1 MKILI
6 NTNVIKKNHRGM
18 GVFAKNIIKKLID
31 DEQFTYIFVSSNDID
46 EDLYKMINNSR
57 HIYVQINTP
66 LPIFEQII
74 IPILIKKYK
83 PDICWF
89 PSNTFPFYKIK
100 NVKYVTTIHDL
111 IFLDKKIIPN
121 SIYQKLGKYYRAFVV
136 SNGIKNIDVITS
148 VSFTALKEIYTYFN
162 IKKSISEKQVLYNS
176 INLNFKFDNN
186 ILDLL
191 SLEKYKYIYT
201 ISGIAPHK
209 NMFFL
214 LKSFKNF
221 NKLYPDYK
229 LVVSGVPEKY
239 HKKFSTENVIFTKFI
254 KEEEKNSLIKN
265 ADIFVFASLKEG
277 FGIPLI
283 EAMALNEN
291 VLASDIEVFKE
302 IGKNYITYFSPYNED
317 FLIEYFLQRRKQ
329 EKANSIMNERLNY
342 IKRNYNLNITTE
354 KLISIF
360 KGLK

>member
-31 DEQFTYIFVSSNDID
+31 DEQFTYIFVSSNDIN

-162 IKKSISEKQVLYNS
+162 I
-176 INLNFKFDNN
+176 
-186 ILDLL
+186 
-191 SLEKYKYIYT
+191 
-201 ISGIAPHK
+201 
-209 NMFFL
+209 
-214 LKSFKNF
+214 
-221 NKLYPDYK
+221 
-229 LVVSGVPEKY
+229 
-239 HKKFSTENVIFTKFI
+239 
-254 KEEEKNSLIKN
+254 
-265 ADIFVFASLKEG
+265 
-277 FGIPLI
+277 
-283 EAMALNEN
+283 
-291 VLASDIEVFKE
+291 
-302 IGKNYITYFSPYNED
+302 
-317 FLIEYFLQRRKQ
+317 
-329 EKANSIMNERLNY
+329 
-342 IKRNYNLNITTE
+342 
-354 KLISIF
+354 
-360 KGLK
+360 